1 MARLTLRKRGGVF
14 WAQLL
19 TAMPTILEII
29 AAKKAAA
36 AQPPLP
42 TVNESLTV
50 DLELEAAI
58 DRIDPPAAGKRRAGL
73 VLSAKTPLQPAE
85 VALKAHHK
93 ELRSLSQPEGEAIP
107 LTPCNASREV
117 ETWHEAT
124 NAFESQLCAMRD
136 PLDSDVIWLAIRA
149 DRDGLPPILIH
160 RLPWTLWDYPGKA
173 TANQPF

>member
-1 MARLTLRKRGGVF
+1 
-14 WAQLL
+14 
-19 TAMPTILEII
+19 MPTIAEII

-36 AQPPLP
+36 AVQPV
-42 TVNESLTV
+42 TKCNELNLQP
-50 DLELEAAI
+50 DLMLEAAI

-85 VALKAHHK
+85 VATKAHHAA
-93 ELRSLSQPEGEAIP
+93 LRSLSQPEGEAIP
-107 LTPCNASREV
+107 LTPCNASQEV
-117 ETWHEAT
+117 KTWHEAM
-124 NAFESQLCAMRD
+124 NAFESQLCVMRD
-136 PLDSDVIWLAIRA
+136 PQDSDVIWLAIRA

>member
-1 MARLTLRKRGGVF
+1 MALLTLRKRGGVF
-14 WAQLL
+14 WARQP
-19 TAMPTILEII
+19 TAMPTIAEII

-36 AQPPLP
+36 KPPLP
-42 TVNESLTV
+42 TVNESLSV

-85 VALKAHHK
+85 TAEKAHHAA
-93 ELRSLSQPEGEAIP
+93 LRRLSQPEGDAIP
-107 LTPCNASREV
+107 LTPCNATQEV
-117 ETWHEAT
+117 ETWHEAM
-124 NAFESQLCAMRD
+124 NAFESQLCVMRD

-160 RLPWTLWDYPGKA
+160 RLPWTLWDYPHAPTG
-173 TANQPF
+173 NQPF